1 MEKRRIEN
9 NNMGRKTAAPGSARP
24 TAKKVSGGTVRYDSS
39 RPVKAVVKRENNR
52 PKPTFFGVAKSLR
65 YTVRESFTSGKSDVR
80 LKTVKS
86 AKRKPFPVAVIL
98 MALLVTGLFMFMIM
112 SYVQISE
119 YTLEVS
125 GLRSDIS
132 DLAAQRKV
140 LTYQID
146 EKNDMLKIEKYA
158 TENLNMVKVDQ
169 LTKKH
174 IAIDREDKIEVV
186 EPEPTEDSTVV
197 TTMMSAFFSNFNG
210 LWEYLK

>member
-1 MEKRRIEN
+1 MDERRMN
-9 NNMGRKTAAPGSARP
+9 NNARGRKTAAPVSARRNTARP
-24 TAKKVSGGTVRYDSS
+24 QSTAKRPASRSS
-39 RPVKAVVKRENNR
+39 RSVVRREDTR
-52 PKPTFFGVAKSLR
+52 PKATFSDVARSVK
-65 YTVRESFTSGKSDVR
+65 YTLRESFTPGRSEER

-86 AKRKPFPVAVIL
+86 AKGKPFPIAVIL
-98 MALLVTGLFMFMIM
+98 MAVLVTGLFMFMIM

-132 DLAAQRKV
+132 ALASKRKE

-146 EKNDMLKIEKYA
+146 EKNDMLEIEKYA

-174 IAIDREDKIEVV
+174 ITIDREDKIEVV

-197 TTMMSAFFSNFNG
+197 TTMMSAFFANFNG
-210 LWEYLK
+210 LWEYLQ